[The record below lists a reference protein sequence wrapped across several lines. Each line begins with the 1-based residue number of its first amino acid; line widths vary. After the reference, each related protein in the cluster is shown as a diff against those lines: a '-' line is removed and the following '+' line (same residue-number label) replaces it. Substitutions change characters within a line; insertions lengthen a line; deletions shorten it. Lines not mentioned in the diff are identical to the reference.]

1 MKKFLLSLAIGAMA
15 VSSLSAATVKD
26 GQTYAPKNGLT
37 CTNLWANDLR
47 HNSEEWNVRGMND
60 WGAARQAT
68 VLNGV
73 VYIADAGKND
83 PTVTDAEG
91 TVLESGKLHK
101 YDLET
106 GEFLGTLP
114 LYEED
119 GKTRV
124 TGLLNCYSIGV
135 DAFGH
140 LWTMGFSGAASPIK
154 VRSID
159 PETGITKIQGNLEK
173 GEGAGRTDMGDLI
186 GDVTREQA
194 RCGVVFAGASGT
206 AVYLWVS
213 EQGSTEW
220 VGGIEGD
227 IVSAEIMDF
236 VPAKSASFGISPVAK
251 FVPGEGEEA
260 YNARLFYL
268 DGHGTLPTMYDNTGS
283 LVEGSNFLDIQDEVD
298 AEGNLVNP
306 DATLV
311 PAVGA
316 NGIIEFSLA
325 GRNFIGYA
333 ASIWTS
339 SKAYQVN
346 IAEVAADYTFTN
358 MDLYWK
364 IPADGL
370 APSADEN
377 GAAKSGV
384 FVQAIDRRYVTDA
397 NGKEGVQIV
406 TYECKVGCAAYL
418 IAEEGFDAG
427 AGVEN
432 ALVNGAA
439 VNVIDNVVTVSEE
452 ASEIAVYAVNGQLVA
467 KANNA
472 TELAVEGE
480 GVYVVKV
487 TVNGKQVVK
496 KVVL

>member
-15 VSSLSAATVKD
+15 VSSVSAATVTD

-47 HNSEEWNVRGMND
+47 HNKAEWTARGMKD
-60 WGAARQAT
+60 WSSARQAT
-68 VLNGV
+68 VMDGV
-73 VYIADAGKND
+73 VYIADSGKTD
-83 PTVTDAEG
+83 PEVVDKDGAP
-91 TVLESGKLHK
+91 LESGRLFK
-101 YDLET
+101 YDLTT
-106 GEFLGTLP
+106 GEFLGTQK

-119 GKTRV
+119 GQTRV
-124 TGLLNCYSIGV
+124 TGLLCAYSIGV

-140 LWTMGFSGAASPIK
+140 MWIMGFSGGPSPIT
-154 VRSID
+154 VRSVD
-159 PETGITKIQGNLEK
+159 PATGITKIQGKLEK
-173 GEGAGRTDMGDLI
+173 GDGASRTDMGDLI

-194 RCGVVFAGASGT
+194 RCGVVYAAAGGT

-213 EQGSTEW
+213 EQGSQEW
-220 VGGIEGD
+220 IGGIEGD

-236 VPAKSASFGISPVAK
+236 VPANAASFGISPVAK
-251 FVPGEGEEA
+251 FVPREADDA

-268 DGHGTLPTMYDNTGS
+268 DGHGTLPTMYDNTGAI
-283 LVEGSNFLDIQDEVD
+283 VEGSNFLDVQDEVD
-298 AEGNLVNP
+298 SEGHLVHP
-306 DATLV
+306 ELSLV
-311 PAVGA
+311 PAIGA
-316 NGIIEFSLA
+316 NGIMEFSLA
-325 GRNFIGYA
+325 GKNFIGYA
-333 ASIWTS
+333 STIWTS
-339 SKAYQVN
+339 SNAYQVN
-346 IAEVAADYTFTN
+346 IAQVADDYTFTDL
-358 MDLYWK
+358 DLYWK

-370 APSADEN
+370 APSADVD
-377 GAAKSGV
+377 GASKSAV
-384 FVQAIDRRYVTDA
+384 FVQALDRRYVTDA
-397 NGKEGVQIV
+397 NGKEGIQIV

-418 IAEEGFDAG
+418 IAEEGFVD

-439 VNVIDNVVTVSEE
+439 VNVVDGVVTVSEE

-487 TVNGKQVVK
+487 TVNGKQAVK